1 MAENVGKNLIDGAE
15 YPATQVI
22 VERCV
27 SMIAKL
33 WNADESLNAT
43 GTPSPYIERG
53 LVESDREITGTPT
66 TGSSEAIQLAGLASE
81 FNWASFVTTPRP
93 FSQ

>member
-27 SMIAKL
+27 SMLAKL
-33 WNADESLNAT
+33 WHADETESAT
-43 GTPSPYIERG
+43 G
-53 LVESDREITGTPT
+53 
-66 TGSSEAIQLAGLASE
+66 ASCV
-81 FNWASFVTTPRP
+81 FFDFLYP
-93 FSQ
+93 FSKPLLW